1 VGGEE
6 QEREREGQS
15 SGGRKEGDGQEEV
28 LLGGAAP
35 ATPSAKVAFSVGCV

>member
-1 VGGEE
+1 MGGEE
-6 QEREREGQS
+6 QERE
-15 SGGRKEGDGQEEV
+15 GGRKEGDGQEEV